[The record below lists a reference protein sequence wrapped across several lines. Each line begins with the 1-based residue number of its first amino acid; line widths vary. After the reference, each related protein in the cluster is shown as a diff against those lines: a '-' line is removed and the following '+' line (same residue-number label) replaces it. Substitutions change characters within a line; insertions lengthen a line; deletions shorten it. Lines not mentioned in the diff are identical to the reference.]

1 MSAKGSSNGWDRV
14 NFNVRLTKRR
24 REQLKSLAADLPL
37 TATPVD
43 VVDRAIALAL
53 QARAGHVAG
62 ERLYDLEDLIEQHA
76 MKSLFEFDKMGE
88 GLGAVKKSMDDLRAL
103 ISAVAGT
110 EERPHAG
117 GDRAAP
123 LAFGPWMDRELAARK
138 LQRPR
143 EAVVRAAWR
152 ATAMKSQRVVY
163 MDFDATLIS
172 VDGKPARVAAAGLAG
187 VRFEADLSSDLAAA
201 WRHGPLALRC
211 VALTSGWKLHAHQA
225 GQDGSLE
232 RLLTTLDA

>member
-24 REQLKSLAADLPL
+24 REQLKSRAADLPM

-43 VVDRAIALAL
+43 AVDRAIALAM

-88 GLGAVKKSMDDLRAL
+88 GLGAVKKSMDDLRVL

-110 EERPHAG
+110 EVELWGHPAVSVVLALGVGIIAGRRRRPTLVVIVVSALLATDAAIAG
-117 GDRAAP
+117 RLVSQLLTP
-123 LAFGPWMDRELAARK
+123 LAVLVVVSFTLGNTTTSWG
-138 LQRPR
+138 RP
-143 EAVVRAAWR
+143 VRR
-152 ATAMKSQRVVY
+152 
-163 MDFDATLIS
+163 
-172 VDGKPARVAAAGLAG
+172 
-187 VRFEADLSSDLAAA
+187 
-201 WRHGPLALRC
+201 
-211 VALTSGWKLHAHQA
+211 
-225 GQDGSLE
+225 
-232 RLLTTLDA
+232 